1 MMNEHFFIYNNQF
14 FHQHETVATVDN
26 RGLRYGDGLFET
38 LRMHDGKILNED
50 FHFERFFQGMKL
62 LEFDIPENFSPV
74 FFHHAIKD
82 LLQINSIKENAR
94 IRLMVFRNDGN
105 IFDTESNFPNYIIEA
120 SALPQQLELNE
131 TGLLVDI
138 FPTAKKSCDIYSNLK
153 SNNYLLPVM
162 AARFAKRNKL
172 DDVILLNS
180 CGRIC
185 ESAIANIFIIKN
197 NKIYTPP
204 LSEGCVAGTM
214 RRCML
219 EKFSL
224 KKFTVLE
231 KKLSVD
237 SILDADEFFLTNSI
251 NPVRWVQKFQQKI
264 YDNEKVK
271 EIYKR
276 VIQNI

>member
-1 MMNEHFFIYNNQF
+1 MNELFFIYNNQF
-14 FHQHETVATVDN
+14 FHQHQTVTTVDN

-38 LRMHDGKILNED
+38 MRLHQGKILNEG
-50 FHFERFFQGMKL
+50 FHFERFFDGMKV

-74 FFHHAIKD
+74 FFDHAIKD
-82 LLQINSIKENAR
+82 LLQTNSIQENAR
-94 IRLMVFRNDGN
+94 IRLMVFRSDGN
-105 IFDTESNFPNYIIEA
+105 IFDTEKNFPNYIIEA
-120 SALPQQLELNE
+120 SALSEQLELNE
-131 TGLLVDI
+131 TGLLIDI

-162 AARFAKRNKL
+162 GARFAKQNQL
-172 DDVILLNS
+172 NDVILLNAF
-180 CGRIC
+180 GRIC
-185 ESAIANIFIIKN
+185 ESAIANVFIIKN

-214 RRCML
+214 RRWML

-224 KKFTVLE
+224 KKYSVVE

-237 SILDADEFFLTNSI
+237 SILDADEVFLTNSI
-251 NPVRWVQKFQQKI
+251 HAVRWVQKFHGKTYSNQ
-264 YDNEKVK
+264 KVK
-271 EIYKR
+271 EIFKS

>member
-1 MMNEHFFIYNNQF
+1 MNEFFFIYNNQF
-14 FHQHETVATVDN
+14 FHQHQTVTTVDN

-38 LRMHDGKILNED
+38 MRMHQGKILNEA
-50 FHFERFFQGMKL
+50 FHFERFFNGMKV

-74 FFHHAIKD
+74 FFHHAIQD
-82 LLQINSIKENAR
+82 LLKINSIQESAR

-105 IFDTESNFPNYIIEA
+105 IFDTENNFPNYIIEA
-120 SALPQQLELNE
+120 SPLQQKMTINE
-131 TGLLVDI
+131 TGLVIDI

-162 AARFAKRNKL
+162 GARFAKKNKL
-172 DDVILLNS
+172 NDVILLNAF
-180 CGRIC
+180 GRIC

-214 RRCML
+214 RRWML

-224 KKFTVLE
+224 KKYSVVE

-237 SILDADEFFLTNSI
+237 SVLDADEVFLTNAI
-251 NPVRWVQKFQQKI
+251 HAVRWVQKFHGKT
-264 YDNEKVK
+264 YSKEKVE
-271 EIYKR
+271 EIFKS

>member
-1 MMNEHFFIYNNQF
+1 MSEHFFIYNNQF
-14 FHQHETVATVDN
+14 FHQHQTVTTVDN

-38 LRMHDGKILNED
+38 MRMHQAKILNED
-50 FHFERFFQGMKL
+50 FHFERFFNGMKV
-62 LEFDIPENFSPV
+62 LEFDIPENFSPF

-82 LLQINSIKENAR
+82 LLQINSIQENAR

-105 IFDTESNFPNYIIEA
+105 IFDTENNFPNYIIEA
-120 SALPQQLELNE
+120 TALPQKITLNE
-131 TGLLVDI
+131 TGLVIDV

-162 AARFAKRNKL
+162 GARFAKKNKL
-172 DDVILLNS
+172 DEVILLNAF
-180 CGRIC
+180 GRIC

-214 RRCML
+214 RRWML
-219 EKFSL
+219 EKFWVKRYS
-224 KKFTVLE
+224 VVE

-237 SILDADEFFLTNSI
+237 SILDADEAFLTNSI
-251 NPVRWVQKFQQKI
+251 HPVRWVRKFQEKT
-264 YDNEKVK
+264 YTNEKVK
-271 EIYKR
+271 GIFKN

>member
-1 MMNEHFFIYNNQF
+1 MNELFFIYNNQF
-14 FHQHETVATVDN
+14 FHQHQTVTTVDN

-38 LRMHDGKILNED
+38 MRLHQGKILNED
-50 FHFERFFQGMKL
+50 FHFERFFNGMKV

-82 LLQINSIKENAR
+82 LLLTNSIKENAR
-94 IRLMVFRNDGN
+94 IRLMVFRSDGN
-105 IFDTESNFPNYIIEA
+105 IFDTEKNFPNYIIEA
-120 SALPQQLELNE
+120 STLPQQLELNE

-162 AARFAKRNKL
+162 GARFAKKNKL
-172 DDVILLNS
+172 NDVILLNAF
-180 CGRIC
+180 GRIC
-185 ESAIANIFIIKN
+185 ESAIANVFIIKN

-214 RRCML
+214 RRWML

-224 KKFTVLE
+224 KKYAVVE

-237 SILDADEFFLTNSI
+237 SILDADEVFLTNSI
-251 NPVRWVQKFQQKI
+251 HAVRWVQKFHGKT
-264 YDNEKVK
+264 YGNEKVK
-271 EIYKR
+271 EIFKS